1 MRKKT
6 KIVIYILVVLVL
18 LTGGYAG
25 LSFVRYKNLVQA
37 VTIADVDLSSI
48 DDGDYV
54 GSYDLGLVSVKVK
67 VRVEGNRIKRIEIL
81 EHKNGRG
88 TAAEAIVNNVVKA
101 QSLEVDVIAG
111 ATASSKAILKAVE
124 NALSMD

>member
-18 LTGGYAG
+18 LAGGYAG

-37 VTIADVDLSSI
+37 VTIADVDLSAI